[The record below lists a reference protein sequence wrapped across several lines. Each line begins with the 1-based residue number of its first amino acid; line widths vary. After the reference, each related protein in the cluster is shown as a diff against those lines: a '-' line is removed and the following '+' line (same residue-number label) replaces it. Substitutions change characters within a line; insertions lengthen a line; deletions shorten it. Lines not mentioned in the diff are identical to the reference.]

1 METITLQT
9 NLTEL
14 EPSGDKQE
22 VSESAKNGDS
32 SSFSFPTGRRTSPR
46 LLRNT
51 SSNDPPT
58 GSEGLATMKTTLRN
72 KASGSVTEPSDKEG
86 DTCCVLKDATNLRA
100 DLNHDPK
107 SMTQVG
113 TNIPPPCG
121 PASTKAPPII
131 AKSTVARESLL
142 ASNRRHNAVSLRRE
156 RNQQQTHLSLSR
168 RPFSHSDIPFPEQ
181 ATPMRVLRKRKVAPT
196 QGSFSYNN
204 RVGPRVSTTMMSQ
217 VPRNLRDAFPVALHR
232 MITEADPSIAW
243 WDKSGKAFGLNM
255 FSKNLPSTLYL
266 FFGTQCKVESFRRQ

>member
-86 DTCCVLKDATNLRA
+86 DTCCVLKDATNLRT
-100 DLNHDPK
+100 LNHDPK

-113 TNIPPPCG
+113 TNIPPPCD
-121 PASTKAPPII
+121 PASTNAPPII
-131 AKSTVARESLL
+131 AKSTVARESRL
-142 ASNRRHNAVSLRRE
+142 ASNRRHSAVSLRRE

-168 RPFSHSDIPFPEQ
+168 RPFSHSDIPFPEGNSNAGFTKAKGRSDTRINLVQ
-181 ATPMRVLRKRKVAPT
+181 QSSWSARFDHYDEPGAPQPQGRLSSGAT
-196 QGSFSYNN
+196 SH
-204 RVGPRVSTTMMSQ
+204 
-217 VPRNLRDAFPVALHR
+217 DH
-232 MITEADPSIAW
+232 
-243 WDKSGKAFGLNM
+243 
-255 FSKNLPSTLYL
+255 
-266 FFGTQCKVESFRRQ
+266 